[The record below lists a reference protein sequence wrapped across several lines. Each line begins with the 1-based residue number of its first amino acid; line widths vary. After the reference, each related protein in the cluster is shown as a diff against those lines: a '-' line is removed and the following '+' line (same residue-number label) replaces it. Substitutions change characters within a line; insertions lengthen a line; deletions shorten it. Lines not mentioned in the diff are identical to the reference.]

1 MRRCALLVWRG
12 ETRRF
17 QARFSAG
24 CLVTE
29 EFCTPGESDIAQT
42 LMSGEKLF
50 RGIRQ
55 LEKRGKTKIHS
66 GYSDGFGSSRLTVGL
81 NDPKGFFQ
89 PVLCARFPGT
99 ARASFEYLF

>member
-29 EFCTPGESDIAQT
+29 EFSTPGESDIAQT
-42 LMSGEKLF
+42 LMSG
-50 RGIRQ
+50 RSC
-55 LEKRGKTKIHS
+55 S
-66 GYSDGFGSSRLTVGL
+66 GASDSSKKEAK
-81 NDPKGFFQ
+81 PKYIVVIVMDLA
-89 PVLCARFPGT
+89 VLG
-99 ARASFEYLF
+99 